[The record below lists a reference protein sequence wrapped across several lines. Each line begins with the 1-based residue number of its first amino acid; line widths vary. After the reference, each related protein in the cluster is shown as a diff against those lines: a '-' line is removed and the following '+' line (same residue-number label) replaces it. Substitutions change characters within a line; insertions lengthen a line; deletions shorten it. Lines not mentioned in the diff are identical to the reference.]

1 MQQVRYATH
10 WRNSSRCF
18 GEHRRHIATH
28 LFGRSA
34 GSVWPAR
41 LLERLPTLWA
51 RALRDVMERRAASEL
66 YRLNDHLLRDIG
78 LDRVCVRSGGIRAVS
93 NALRLR

>member
-1 MQQVRYATH
+1 MPRI
-10 WRNSSRCF
+10 
-18 GEHRRHIATH
+18 GEPQAGVSVSGGARSPRTCSVFRPG
-28 LFGRSA
+28 LFGWLDCWSA
-34 GSVWPAR
+34 
-41 LLERLPTLWA
+41 PTLWA
-51 RALRDVMERRAASEL
+51 RTLRDVMERRAASEL